1 MNISEKM
8 ENHIGFQKA
17 TYTQTKKCITAMLE
31 TMKMGHNVKA
41 LLSVAEIE
49 KQKLNYAE
57 KFI

>member
-1 MNISEKM
+1 MPFYLS
-8 ENHIGFQKA
+8 GLTA
-17 TYTQTKKCITAMLE
+17 KKIDGKLYY
-31 TMKMGHNVKA
+31 NVEA

>member
-1 MNISEKM
+1 VVLLI
-8 ENHIGFQKA
+8 A
-17 TYTQTKKCITAMLE
+17 D
-31 TMKMGHNVKA
+31 NVEA